1 MRRRVR
7 EVDVSGRRFPVGSIW
22 ECTKEF
28 NPYVVDNPW
37 SVYKRAP
44 RARTG
49 EKFLLLKLPP
59 KDTVHDLR
67 CVLLRNDGTSVEAAM
82 RWFSESESN
91 LFRRIA

>member
-22 ECTKEF
+22 ECTREF

-37 SVYKRAP
+37 WSVYKLAP

-49 EKFLLLKLPP
+49 ERFLLLKLPP
-59 KDTVHDLR
+59 KDAVHDLW

-82 RWFSESESN
+82 RWFSESD